1 MEGQSQ
7 SNNRNILITGA
18 NKGIGYAIA
27 ELLTSGKTAYDIIVT
42 SRDPELGTKAIKEIQ
57 EKHPNSLSTLTYHQL
72 NVNDQKSV
80 QELVSWVQKTHGKL
94 DVLVNNAGIYDKDK
108 SIETRLNVLNT
119 NFFSVVNLTEKLL
132 SLLSKD
138 AKVIMISS
146 SLGSLSG
153 QGEAVQKVL
162 NDEKLTEEQLHKLA
176 DKLVG
181 ATKESK
187 QTEMGFSPTT
197 YSASKALLNAYTRWI
212 LPRKLT
218 GDQQCFSVCPGWCRT
233 DLGGPGAMLSK
244 EDGADTP
251 VYLINLPFK
260 FDKTLSSRLIKKRQV
275 FDY

>member
-7 SNNRNILITGA
+7 TNNRNILITGA

-27 ELLTSGKTAYDIIVT
+27 ELLASGKTAYDIILT
-42 SRDPELGTKAIKEIQ
+42 SRDPELGNQAIKEIQ
-57 EKHPNSLSTLTYHQL
+57 EKHPNSSSKLTYHQL

-80 QELVSWVQKTHGKL
+80 QELVNWVQNTHGKL
-94 DVLVNNAGIYDKDK
+94 DVLVNNAGVYDKDK
-108 SIETRLNVLNT
+108 SIDTRLNVLNT
-119 NFFSVVNLTEKLL
+119 NYFSVVNLTEKLL

-162 NDEKLTEEQLHKLA
+162 NDDKLTEEQLHKLT
-176 DKLVG
+176 DKLVE

-187 QTEMGFSPTT
+187 QTEIGFSPTT

-260 FDKTLSSRLIKKRQV
+260 FDTNLSSRFIKKRQV

>member
-1 MEGQSQ
+1 MEAQSQ
-7 SNNRNILITGA
+7 STNRNILITGA

-27 ELLTSGKTAYDIIVT
+27 ELLTSGKTAYDIILT
-42 SRDPELGTKAIKEIQ
+42 SRDPELGNQAIKEIQ
-57 EKHPNSLSTLTYHQL
+57 EKHPNSSSKLTYHQL

-80 QELVSWVQKTHGKL
+80 QELVNWVQNTHGKL
-94 DVLVNNAGIYDKDK
+94 DVLVNNAGVYDKDK
-108 SIETRLNVLNT
+108 SIDTRLNVLNT
-119 NFFSVVNLTEKLL
+119 NYFSVVNLTEKLL

-146 SLGSLSG
+146 SLGSLNG

-162 NDEKLTEEQLHKLA
+162 NDDKLTEEQLHKLT
-176 DKLVG
+176 DKLVE

-187 QTEMGFSPTT
+187 QTEIGFSPTT

-260 FDKTLSSRLIKKRQV
+260 FDTNLSSRFIKKRQV